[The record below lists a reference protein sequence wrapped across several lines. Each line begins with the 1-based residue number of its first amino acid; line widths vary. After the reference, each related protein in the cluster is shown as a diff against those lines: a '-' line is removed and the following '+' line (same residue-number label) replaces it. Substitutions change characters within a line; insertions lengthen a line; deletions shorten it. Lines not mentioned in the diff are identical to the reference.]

1 MKKSGVLGKINR
13 AVAEKI
19 GQLAAGI
26 STVDKRT
33 VSFVDKVTP
42 VKEVDPESPSKLI
55 EIGESRDDMLRKV
68 KDLKRQAALVEK
80 RVPLVAFKNEDEMQ
94 QLKFFIL
101 KYYQPILSVYEE
113 NTLKNI
119 TSMNYQE
126 EFTEVKKYY

>member
-19 GQLAAGI
+19 GKLAHA
-26 STVDKRT
+26 STMDKRT
-33 VSFVDKVTP
+33 VSFVDNATP
-42 VKEVDPESPSKLI
+42 VKDADPESPSKII

-68 KDLKRQAALVEK
+68 KDLKRQAQLVEK